1 MASAVPTL
9 LAKIACFRPRIICFV
24 GKGIWLHVE
33 RSLRL
38 AISAD
43 AGACAVLAAHAGE
56 TGVVLKQEETGHLIE
71 RAPGSVNLRAAKPE
85 SELVD
90 FGFTDSAKPGADGD
104 VPLRPFLTVQK
115 DVKELSDTTLSTLS
129 SFTTRYG
136 SISPRNAALP
146 KGKKK
151 AAGSTFAYGLQPYKA
166 MHDVGPNVRT
176 ASPDIMN

>member
-38 AISAD
+38 GITVD
-43 AGACAVLAAHAGE
+43 AGASPVLSAHASE
-56 TGVVLKQEETGHLIE
+56 TGVILKEEETGHLIE
-71 RAPGSVNLRAAKPE
+71 RAPGSVNLRVAKPG
-85 SELVD
+85 SELLA
-90 FGFTDSAKPGADGD
+90 FSFTDSAKPGADGD
-104 VPLRPFLTVQK
+104 VPPRQFLNVQK
-115 DVKELSDTTLSTLS
+115 DIKEVSDTTP

-136 SISPRNAALP
+136 SMSPRNVALP
-146 KGKKK
+146 KAKNFK

-166 MHDVGPNVRT
+166 VHDVTPNVRT
-176 ASPDIMN
+176 ACPDLYELI